1 MAEVF
6 RRGEEYAKLGYE
18 GLVNSCFI
26 VSGDGEYLEIH
37 NRYLA
42 ERAKLLYHP
51 NPEFVAAYQM
61 ILGRKPRYPRPN
73 SNLAMAHDLANMQ
86 SWCEDIDMHRQMPAS
101 PGSKLEWRELSC
113 DDLLEYREDMEQ
125 GAWSQD
131 GRPLAASTINRR
143 LMNNL
148 HFLNFGAV
156 RGYRTKI
163 YDNANGGDNDLWDR
177 EQQRLGRS
185 GRDPGR
191 KLDLTRRVD
200 PVHLTPPSRQEI
212 YGFIEKTRDPAQKLA
227 KKLIFQCGLRVHE
240 VAELPIDAIPTL
252 KAVQASHGRI
262 GVRVEF
268 PVIGK
273 GNRKRMASI
282 PGELVAEIDEW
293 RRELRILRLG
303 RYCKIHGIRR
313 NDPDAPQ
320 TLLLNADDGSS
331 LSINAIR
338 KLWREERTIPGL
350 SPHIGRH
357 CAAVYW
363 LLDRLEIEARRMKLA
378 VDSLP
383 AGFINDALSSHLL
396 VLKERLG
403 HARLESTERYLVML
417 RKLLDL
423 DEPAILYN
431 EMLDREEGDG

>member
-1 MAEVF
+1 M
-6 RRGEEYAKLGYE
+6 
-18 GLVNSCFI
+18 
-26 VSGDGEYLEIH
+26 
-37 NRYLA
+37 
-42 ERAKLLYHP
+42 
-51 NPEFVAAYQM
+51 
-61 ILGRKPRYPRPN
+61 
-73 SNLAMAHDLANMQ
+73 
-86 SWCEDIDMHRQMPAS
+86 
-101 PGSKLEWRELSC
+101 
-113 DDLLEYREDMEQ
+113 
-125 GAWSQD
+125 
-131 GRPLAASTINRR
+131 
-143 LMNNL
+143 
-148 HFLNFGAV
+148 
-156 RGYRTKI
+156 
-163 YDNANGGDNDLWDR
+163 
-177 EQQRLGRS
+177 
-185 GRDPGR
+185 
-191 KLDLTRRVD
+191 
-200 PVHLTPPSRQEI
+200 
-212 YGFIEKTRDPAQKLA
+212 
-227 KKLIFQCGLRVHE
+227 HE

-252 KAVQASHGRI
+252 KAVQACHGRI

-403 HARLESTERYLVML
+403 HARLESTERYLIML